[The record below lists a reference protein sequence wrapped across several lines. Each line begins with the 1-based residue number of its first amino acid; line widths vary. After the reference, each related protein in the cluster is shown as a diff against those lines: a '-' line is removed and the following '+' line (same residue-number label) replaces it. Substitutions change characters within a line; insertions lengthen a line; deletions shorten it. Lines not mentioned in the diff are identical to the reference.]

1 MENVVF
7 PLLRWI
13 VLVPFIGFL
22 INGFLGRKLTES
34 LIGIV
39 ASSAIGISFILS
51 CIAFLN
57 LKEDII
63 LIDPFFTWIQS
74 GNFVVDVNFRLDP
87 LSAVMALV
95 VTGVSFLIHVYS
107 IGYMAG
113 DRGFWRY
120 FAYLNLFVFFMLI
133 LVLANNLLLLFVG
146 WEGVGLCSYLLI
158 GFWYE
163 DDEKATAGKKAFIVN
178 RIGDAG
184 FVIGMIILFYLLG
197 TKGIYAIDFETIEE
211 HISLIKD
218 ESLWGISAPVITG
231 LLLFFGATGKSA
243 QFPLYIWLPDAMA
256 GPTPVSAL
264 IHAATMVTAG
274 VYMLSR
280 MHFLYDL
287 VPPVLNVILVT
298 GCFTAFLGASIGL
311 LQKDIKR
318 VLAYSTISQLGYM
331 FMAVGA
337 GAYAAGIFHLT
348 THAFF
353 KALLFMGAGSVIH
366 GLHGEQ
372 DMTKMGGLRN
382 EMKFTFILM
391 TVGWLAISGIPPFAG
406 FFSKDV
412 ILERVFGS
420 GAILIW
426 AAGLF
431 TAGMTAYYIARL
443 IILTFL
449 GEHRGHKAHES
460 PMVMIIPMAVLG
472 FLSLFGGFI
481 GSEKF
486 FKHDFFHFLSKWD
499 VKAHHEIS
507 EDTLTQLII
516 LSVTAGV
523 AGILIA
529 FFVQSKGRAEKIKER
544 FNLLYGLIFN
554 KYYVDEIYDFLVVR
568 RIKWLADVV
577 CFRLFDAGLI
587 DGIMVNGSAGLTY
600 YIGNLL
606 RRIQTGNAQ
615 TYAFIFILGLLFLIY
630 YFIR

>member
-1 MENVVF
+1 MENVIF

-13 VLVPFIGFL
+13 VLAPFIGFFV
-22 INGFLGRKLTES
+22 NGFAGRKLPRPLVGILAS
-34 LIGIV
+34 L
-39 ASSAIGISFILS
+39 AIAISFIVS
-51 CIAFLN
+51 VISFLN
-57 LKEDII
+57 LEEGTVLTDR
-63 LIDPFFTWIQS
+63 LFTWIQS
-74 GNFVVDVNFRLDP
+74 GSFVVDVHFRMDA

-95 VTGVSFLIHVYS
+95 VSGVSFLIHIYS
-107 IGYMAG
+107 IGYMAD

-120 FAYLNLFVFFMLI
+120 FSYLNLFVFFMLI

-163 DDEKATAGKKAFIVN
+163 DNEKAAAGKKAFIVN

-184 FVIGMIILFYLLG
+184 FIVGMVLLFYLLS
-197 TKGIYAIDFETIEE
+197 TKGIYAIDFGTIEN
-211 HISLIKD
+211 HIVLIKD
-218 ESLWGISAPVITG
+218 DSFWGISAPLLIG
-231 LLLFFGATGKSA
+231 LLLFIGATGKSA
-243 QFPLYIWLPDAMA
+243 QFPLYVWLPDAMA

-274 VYMLSR
+274 VYMLAR
-280 MHFLYDL
+280 MHFLYDFAPDAL
-287 VPPVLNVILVT
+287 NIVLYV

-311 LQKDIKR
+311 LQNDIKK

-372 DMTKMGGLRN
+372 DLTKMGGLKN
-382 EMKFTFILM
+382 DMKFTFILM
-391 TVGWLAISGIPPFAG
+391 TAGWLAISGIPPFAG

-420 GAILIW
+420 GAYVVW

-460 PMVMIIPMAVLG
+460 PMVMVLPMAVLG
-472 FLSLFGGFI
+472 ILSVFGGLI
-481 GSEKF
+481 GSEKLF
-486 FKHDFFHFLSKWD
+486 EHNFFHFLSQWN
-499 VKAHHEIS
+499 VNTHHEIS
-507 EDTLTQLII
+507 YETLSQLII
-516 LSVTAGV
+516 LSVS
-523 AGILIA
+523 AGIAGIIIA
-529 FFVQSKGRAEKIKER
+529 FFVQTRGRAEKIKEK
-544 FNLLYGLIFN
+544 FQLLYRLIFN
-554 KYYVDEIYDFLVVR
+554 KYYVDEIYDFLVVK
-568 RIKWLADVV
+568 RIKWLADVF
-577 CFRLFDAGLI
+577 CFRVFDAGLI

-606 RRIQTGNAQ
+606 RRIQTGNVQ
-615 TYAFIFILGLLFLIY
+615 TYAFIFVLGLVLLIY
-630 YFIR
+630 YFVR

>member
-1 MENVVF
+1 MENVIF
-7 PLLRWI
+7 PFLRWI

-22 INGFLGRKLTES
+22 INGFAGRKLPRP
-34 LIGIV
+34 LIGIL
-39 ASSAIGISFILS
+39 ASGAIGISFILS
-51 CIAFLN
+51 LISFLN
-57 LKEDII
+57 LKEGTVLTDR
-63 LIDPFFTWIQS
+63 FFTWIQS
-74 GNFVVDVNFRLDP
+74 GSFVADVYFRFDA

-95 VTGVSFLIHVYS
+95 VSGVSFLIHIYS
-107 IGYMAG
+107 IGYMAD
-113 DRGFWRY
+113 DRGLWRY
-120 FAYLNLFVFFMLI
+120 FSYLNLFVFFMLI

-163 DDEKATAGKKAFIVN
+163 DNEKATAGKKAFIVN

-184 FVIGMIILFYLLG
+184 FVLGMILLFYLLSV
-197 TKGIYAIDFETIEE
+197 KGIYAIDFGTIEN
-211 HISLIKD
+211 HIILIRD
-218 ESLWGISAPVITG
+218 DTFWNISAPLLIG
-231 LLLFFGATGKSA
+231 LLLFVGATGKSA
-243 QFPLYIWLPDAMA
+243 QFPLYVWLPDAMA

-274 VYMLSR
+274 VYMLVR

-287 VPPVLNVILVT
+287 APGALDVVLVV
-298 GCFTAFLGASIGL
+298 GCFTAFWGATIGL
-311 LQKDIKR
+311 LQRDIKK

-331 FMAVGA
+331 FMAVGT

-372 DMTKMGGLRN
+372 DMTKMGGLRSD
-382 EMKFTFILM
+382 MKFTFILM
-391 TVGWLAISGIPPFAG
+391 TAGWLAISGIPPFAG

-412 ILERVFGS
+412 ILEKIFGS
-420 GAILIW
+420 GALIIW

-460 PMVMIIPMAVLG
+460 PMIMLLPMAVLG
-472 FLSLFGGFI
+472 ILSVFGGLI
-481 GSEKF
+481 GSEKLF
-486 FKHDFFHFLSKWD
+486 EHGFFHFLSKWD
-499 VKAHHEIS
+499 VKAQHEIS
-507 EDTLTQLII
+507 QETLNQLII
-516 LSVTAGV
+516 LSVTAGI
-523 AGILIA
+523 AGVFIA
-529 FFVQSKGRAEKIKER
+529 FFVQSKGRAEKIVEK
-544 FNLLYGLIFN
+544 FQMLYKLIFN

-568 RIKWLADVV
+568 RVKWLADVF
-577 CFRLFDAGLI
+577 CFRVFDAGLI
-587 DGIMVNGSAGLTY
+587 DGMMVNGSAGLTY

-606 RRIQTGNAQ
+606 RRIQTGNVQ
-615 TYAFIFILGLLFLIY
+615 TYAFVFVLGLVLLIY

>member
-1 MENVVF
+1 MENTVF

-22 INGFLGRKLTES
+22 FNGLAGRKLPRS
-34 LIGIV
+34 LIGII
-39 ASSAIGISFILS
+39 ASSTIGISFIIS
-51 CIAFLN
+51 VIASLN
-57 LKEDII
+57 LKEGTI
-63 LIDPFFTWIQS
+63 LIDRFFTWIQS
-74 GNFVVDVNFRLDP
+74 GSFVVDVNFRLDP

-95 VTGVSFLIHVYS
+95 VSGVSFLIHIYS
-107 IGYMAG
+107 IGYMAE
-113 DRGFWRY
+113 DRAFWRY

-133 LVLANNLLLLFVG
+133 LVLANNLLLLFLG

-178 RIGDAG
+178 RVGDAG
-184 FVIGMIILFYLLG
+184 FVTGIILLFYLFS
-197 TKGIYAIDFETIEE
+197 TKGIYAIDFGTIEE
-211 HISLIKD
+211 HITLIRD
-218 ESLWGISAPVITG
+218 ESIWGLSAPVLIG
-231 LLLFFGATGKSA
+231 LLLFLGATGKSA

-274 VYMLSR
+274 VYMLTR
-280 MHFLYDL
+280 MHFLYDM
-287 VPPVLNVILVT
+287 VPFVLNVVLIT
-298 GCFTAFLGASIGL
+298 GCLTAFLGATIGL

-337 GAYAAGIFHLT
+337 GAYAAGVFHLT

-372 DMTKMGGLRN
+372 DMTKMGGLRSD
-382 EMKFTFILM
+382 MKFTFILM

-412 ILERVFGS
+412 ILERVFES
-420 GAILIW
+420 GALLIW
-426 AAGLF
+426 AIGLF

-460 PMVMIIPMAVLG
+460 PMVMVMPMAVLG
-472 FLSLFGGFI
+472 LLSLFGGFI

-486 FKHDFFHFLSKWD
+486 FEHGFFHFLSQWD
-499 VKAHHEIS
+499 VKAHHKIS
-507 EDTLTQLII
+507 EDVLIKLII
-516 LSVTAGV
+516 FSVLAGV

-529 FFVQSKGRAEKIKER
+529 FFVQSKGRSERIKER
-544 FNLLYGLIFN
+544 FQLLYRLIFN
-554 KYYVDEIYDFLVVR
+554 KYYIDEIYDFLVVR
-568 RIKWLADVV
+568 RIKWLADVF
-577 CFRLFDAGLI
+577 CFRVFDAGLI
-587 DGIMVNGSAGLTY
+587 DSIMVNGSAGLTY

-606 RRIQTGNAQ
+606 RRVQTGNVQ
-615 TYAFIFILGLLFLIY
+615 TYAFIFILGLVLLIY
-630 YFIR
+630 YFIG